1 MTDKP
6 RDWSEKDLR
15 RMIIDQR
22 RFLWRPDTID
32 RIALS
37 LNLKQGM
44 TAVDA
49 GCGLGYLGWTFW
61 RHFGRGG
68 TYIGLDCSGKL
79 LAEALGLAEEWSEG
93 GAARFACASA
103 CSLPL
108 PDGYSDLTMCQTL
121 LMHLS
126 DPEEALAEMVRVTR
140 PGGAVMCMEPDNVSA
155 GLAIPYSS
163 VPGRSVEDQL
173 YWAGINLIFADGARK
188 LGRGDS
194 GIGKRVPRMMARAG
208 LTGIDVRANDTA
220 LFLQPPYETE
230 QQRYRLEK
238 LREGLEEKD
247 EENERRRWDESREC
261 FIAGGGSRSA
271 FYRMKTR
278 WMAERDSRTHMILEQ
293 IASGSYFHGQSPAS
307 FYCITGFVPE

>member
-37 LNLKQGM
+37 LNLKRGM

-61 RHFGRGG
+61 RHFGEGG
-68 TYIGLDCSGKL
+68 TYIGLDCSEKL
-79 LAEALGLAEEWSEG
+79 LVEAIGLAEEWGEG
-93 GAARFACASA
+93 GTVRFARASA

-108 PDGYSDLTMCQTL
+108 PDGCSDLTMCQTL
-121 LMHLS
+121 LMHLPE
-126 DPEEALAEMVRVTR
+126 PEEALAEMVRITK

-155 GLAIPYSS
+155 RLAIPYSS
-163 VPGRSVEDQL
+163 VPDRSVEDHL
-173 YWAGINLIFADGARK
+173 YWARINLIFADGARK

-194 GIGKRVPRMMARAG
+194 GIGKKVPRMMAMAG
-208 LTGIDVRANDTA
+208 LTGIDVRVNDTA
-220 LFLQPPYETE
+220 FFVQPPYETE
-230 QQRYRLEK
+230 QQRYGLEK

-247 EENERRRWDESREC
+247 EENERRSWRESREC
-261 FIAGGGSRSA
+261 FLAGGGSRSA

-278 WMAERDSRTHMILEQ
+278 AEAERDSGNRMILEQ
-293 IASGSYFHGQSPAS
+293 MASGTYFHGQSHSS
-307 FYCITGFVPE
+307 FFCITGFVPV